1 MKVVITPSFPREL
14 DSSEMLIVRDI
25 FDNLKEESL
34 ISSSMNISEFKEL
47 CFQRGL
53 NDYRKDLSMTNC

>member
-25 FDNLKEESL
+25 FDDLKEESL
-34 ISSSMNISEFKEL
+34 ISASMNISEFKEL